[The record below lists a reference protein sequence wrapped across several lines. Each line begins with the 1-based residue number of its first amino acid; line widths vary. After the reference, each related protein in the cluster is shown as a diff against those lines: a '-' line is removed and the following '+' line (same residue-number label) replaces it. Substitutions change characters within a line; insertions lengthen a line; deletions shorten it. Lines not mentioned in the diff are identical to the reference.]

1 MQSNSGPSFELNI
14 PDYQAPDV
22 LMIVHL
28 DDNFVQSRID
38 SITGLLD
45 LPNTR
50 LADLLKI
57 TSNFEKKTNYE
68 HFGMIMEGMN
78 DLVNLIQRI
87 KKRISEYLTYKS
99 SVKVFM
105 MNYYG
110 NDNDNK
116 SIFVPYDKIMI
127 NIENMA
133 DVLERNETQ
142 AKNFLRYLYNMGYI
156 ANRNLSIEI
165 TGVYRYAC
173 VNSIDRHLTGII
185 NSKELNISK
194 WVTKEL
200 TL

>member
-1 MQSNSGPSFELNI
+1 MQSETVFSLNLNLPNYEI
-14 PDYQAPDV
+14 PDI

-38 SITGLLD
+38 GITGLLD
-45 LPNTR
+45 LPVTK
-50 LADLLKI
+50 LKDLLRV

-68 HFGMIMEGMN
+68 HYGYILEGMN
-78 DLVNLIQRI
+78 DLVQLILKL
-87 KKRISEYLTYKS
+87 KKRINSYLMMKQKIKIYL
-99 SVKVFM
+99 

-116 SIFVPYDKIMI
+116 SIFEPYSVNMI

-142 AKNFLRYLYNMGYI
+142 AKNFLKHLYNMGYI
-156 ANRNLSIEI
+156 SSQNLSVEI

-173 VNSIDRHLTGII
+173 VNSIDRHLTGFI
-185 NSKELNISK
+185 NSKELNITK

>member
-1 MQSNSGPSFELNI
+1 
-14 PDYQAPDV
+14 
-22 LMIVHL
+22 
-28 DDNFVQSRID
+28 
-38 SITGLLD
+38 
-45 LPNTR
+45 
-50 LADLLKI
+50 
-57 TSNFEKKTNYE
+57 
-68 HFGMIMEGMN
+68 
-78 DLVNLIQRI
+78 
-87 KKRISEYLTYKS
+87 
-99 SVKVFM
+99 M